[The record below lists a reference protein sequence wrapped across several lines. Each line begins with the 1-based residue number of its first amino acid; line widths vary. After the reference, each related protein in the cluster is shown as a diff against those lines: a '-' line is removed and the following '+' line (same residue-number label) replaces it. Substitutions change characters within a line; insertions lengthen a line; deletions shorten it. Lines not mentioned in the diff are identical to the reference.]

1 MVQSDF
7 KYDKLRGRIVEK
19 FGSQDAFAKALGVS
33 KQSVSK
39 KMNGKTMFDQRD
51 ILGWSQLLDINLD
64 EISAFYFA

>member
-7 KYDKLRGRIVEK
+7 AYDKLRGRIVEK